1 MNNKNIF
8 AANLRRYMELNDKSR
23 KDVCN
28 DLGFN
33 YNTYTDWVKG
43 KKYPR
48 MDKVEM
54 LANYFGIL
62 KSDLIEEKDSKERV
76 AEIPTATNIIP
87 MPEAKSIPLNDKIKS
102 LRKLQGLTLQEVGD
116 AVGVGKSTVR
126 KWESGDIENMRRD
139 KIAALAKALH
149 TTPAYLMGWEEEEA
163 VPAAV
168 KIPVLGKVAAGIPIS
183 AVENI
188 LDYEEIPYSL
198 SITGAFVAL
207 QVKGHSMEPRIYEG
221 DIVIVRVQPTAETGD
236 LVVAIVNGDEATVK
250 RLQVSPEG
258 ITLQPFNP
266 SYQPIF
272 YSRTDIEQK
281 PVRIFGK
288 VVELRAKF

>member
-87 MPEAKSIPLNDKIKS
+87 LPEMKAIPL
-102 LRKLQGLTLQEVGD
+102 
-116 AVGVGKSTVR
+116 VGKIACGTPITATENLEGYIKIPAQLEADFALVCR
-126 KWESGDIENMRRD
+126 GDSMVGARIMDGDFVAIRQQPDVDDGE
-139 KIAALAKALH
+139 IAAVLI
-149 TTPAYLMGWEEEEA
+149 EDEA
-163 VPAAV
+163 TLKRVYKMPGRLVLRAENPRYAPIDLSGAELDDV
-168 KIPVLGKVAAGIPIS
+168 RILGKVVYFIS
-183 AVENI
+183 E
-188 LDYEEIPYSL
+188 
-198 SITGAFVAL
+198 
-207 QVKGHSMEPRIYEG
+207 
-221 DIVIVRVQPTAETGD
+221 
-236 LVVAIVNGDEATVK
+236 VN
-250 RLQVSPEG
+250 
-258 ITLQPFNP
+258 
-266 SYQPIF
+266 
-272 YSRTDIEQK
+272 
-281 PVRIFGK
+281 
-288 VVELRAKF
+288 

>member
-87 MPEAKSIPLNDKIKS
+87 LPIASSIPL
-102 LRKLQGLTLQEVGD
+102 VGNI
-116 AVGVGKSTVR
+116 ACG
-126 KWESGDIENMRRD
+126 EPILAEENIEGYV
-139 KIAALAKALH
+139 KA
-149 TTPAYLMGWEEEEA
+149 PAYCEGSFALRCKGDSM
-163 VPAAV
+163 
-168 KIPVLGKVAAGIPIS
+168 
-183 AVENI
+183 
-188 LDYEEIPYSL
+188 
-198 SITGAFVAL
+198 TGA
-207 QVKGHSMEPRIYEG
+207 RIMDG
-221 DIVIVRVQPTAETGD
+221 DIVIIRQQSDIDDGEIAAVLIE
-236 LVVAIVNGDEATVK
+236 DEATLK
-250 RLQVSPEG
+250 RVYKMPGRLVLRAE
-258 ITLQPFNP
+258 NP
-266 SYQPIF
+266 RYAPIDL
-272 YSRTDIEQK
+272 SGAELDG
-281 PVRIFGK
+281 VRILGK
-288 VVELRAKF
+288 AVYFISEVN

>member
-48 MDKVEM
+48 MYKVEM

-87 MPEAKSIPLNDKIKS
+87 LPEMKAIPL
-102 LRKLQGLTLQEVGD
+102 
-116 AVGVGKSTVR
+116 VGKIACGAPITATENLEGYIKIPAQLEADFALVCR
-126 KWESGDIENMRRD
+126 GDSMVGARIMDGDFVAIRQQPDVDDGE
-139 KIAALAKALH
+139 IAAVLI
-149 TTPAYLMGWEEEEA
+149 EDEA
-163 VPAAV
+163 TLKRVYKMPGRLVLRAENPRYAPIDLSGAELDDV
-168 KIPVLGKVAAGIPIS
+168 RILGKVVYFIS
-183 AVENI
+183 E
-188 LDYEEIPYSL
+188 
-198 SITGAFVAL
+198 
-207 QVKGHSMEPRIYEG
+207 
-221 DIVIVRVQPTAETGD
+221 
-236 LVVAIVNGDEATVK
+236 VN
-250 RLQVSPEG
+250 
-258 ITLQPFNP
+258 
-266 SYQPIF
+266 
-272 YSRTDIEQK
+272 
-281 PVRIFGK
+281 
-288 VVELRAKF
+288 

>member
-87 MPEAKSIPLNDKIKS
+87 MPEAKSIPL
-102 LRKLQGLTLQEVGD
+102 
-116 AVGVGKSTVR
+116 VGKIACGTPITATENLEGYIKIPAQLEADFALVCR
-126 KWESGDIENMRRD
+126 GDSMVGARIMDSDFVAIRQQPDVDDGE
-139 KIAALAKALH
+139 IAAVLI
-149 TTPAYLMGWEEEEA
+149 EDEA
-163 VPAAV
+163 TLKRVYKMPGRLVLRAENPRYAPIDLSGAELDDV
-168 KIPVLGKVAAGIPIS
+168 RILGKVVYFIS
-183 AVENI
+183 E
-188 LDYEEIPYSL
+188 
-198 SITGAFVAL
+198 
-207 QVKGHSMEPRIYEG
+207 
-221 DIVIVRVQPTAETGD
+221 
-236 LVVAIVNGDEATVK
+236 VN
-250 RLQVSPEG
+250 
-258 ITLQPFNP
+258 
-266 SYQPIF
+266 
-272 YSRTDIEQK
+272 
-281 PVRIFGK
+281 
-288 VVELRAKF
+288 

>member
-87 MPEAKSIPLNDKIKS
+87 MPEAKSIPL
-102 LRKLQGLTLQEVGD
+102 
-116 AVGVGKSTVR
+116 VGKIACGTPITATENLEGYIKIPAQLEADFALVCR
-126 KWESGDIENMRRD
+126 GDSMVGARIMDGDFVAIRQQPDVDDGE
-139 KIAALAKALH
+139 IAAVLI
-149 TTPAYLMGWEEEEA
+149 EDEA
-163 VPAAV
+163 TLKRVYKMPGRLVLRAENPRYAPIDLSGAELDDV
-168 KIPVLGKVAAGIPIS
+168 RILGKVVYFIS
-183 AVENI
+183 E
-188 LDYEEIPYSL
+188 
-198 SITGAFVAL
+198 
-207 QVKGHSMEPRIYEG
+207 
-221 DIVIVRVQPTAETGD
+221 
-236 LVVAIVNGDEATVK
+236 VN
-250 RLQVSPEG
+250 
-258 ITLQPFNP
+258 
-266 SYQPIF
+266 
-272 YSRTDIEQK
+272 
-281 PVRIFGK
+281 
-288 VVELRAKF
+288 